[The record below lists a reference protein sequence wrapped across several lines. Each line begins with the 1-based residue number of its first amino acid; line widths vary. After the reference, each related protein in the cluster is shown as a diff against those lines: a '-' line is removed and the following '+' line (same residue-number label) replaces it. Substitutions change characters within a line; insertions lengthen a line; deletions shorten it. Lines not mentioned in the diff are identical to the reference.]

1 MKRPTDRAKDQT
13 YFLFGLTQE
22 QLAHTLFPLGRMT
35 KPEVREVARQHGLA
49 LAEKPD
55 SQEICFIPGGDY
67 KQFLTA
73 YLEEQGEEMPE
84 TAGELVTTS
93 GEVIGRH
100 EGISGF
106 TVGQRKGLGVASP
119 NPLYVLNIDA
129 ASHRVTVGA
138 DAELATKTLRAG
150 RVNWISIPALT
161 KPMRVEIKIRHRHE
175 PAWATL
181 APAANGEVVAEHEV
195 TAIFDEPQRAV
206 TPGQS
211 AVFYDGDEVVGGGWI
226 L

>member
-1 MKRPTDRAKDQT
+1 MR
-13 YFLFGLTQE
+13 
-22 QLAHTLFPLGRMT
+22 
-35 KPEVREVARQHGLA
+35 

-73 YLEEQGEEMPE
+73 YLEEQGEPMPE
-84 TAGELVTTS
+84 TAGELVAS
-93 GEVIGRH
+93 NGEVLGRH
-100 EGISGF
+100 EGIFNF
-106 TVGQRKGLGVASP
+106 TVGQRKGLRSLRRRRSTFCRSIRRATASRWAP
-119 NPLYVLNIDA
+119 TP
-129 ASHRVTVGA
+129 SWP
-138 DAELATKTLRAG
+138 RAPCAPTAL
-150 RVNWISIPALT
+150 NWISIPELT
-161 KPMRVEIKIRHRHE
+161 APMRVKIKIRHRHE

-181 APAANGEVVAEHEV
+181 EPAGA
-195 TAIFDEPQRAV
+195 TAKSIATFDEPQRAV